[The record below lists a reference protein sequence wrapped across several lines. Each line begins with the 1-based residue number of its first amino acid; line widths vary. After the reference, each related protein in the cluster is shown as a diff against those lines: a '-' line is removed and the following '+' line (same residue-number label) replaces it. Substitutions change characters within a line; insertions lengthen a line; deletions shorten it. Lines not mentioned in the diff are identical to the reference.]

1 MRKIHLLGRSA
12 IAALLMLGC
21 SGAVRAQ
28 TPTWL
33 QQGWTPADRN
43 MFYTTSQGSQMMPY
57 DWFMALERPDSE
69 TLFRVDGLARFGYL
83 PNPDRT
89 NNPDR
94 LPVGFVK
101 DVDKNDGRQWFG
113 MTCAACHTNQIR
125 FAGRT
130 LQIDGGP
137 TDADMYALI
146 AEIGKSL
153 EQTSA
158 SKTDPKF
165 LRFATK
171 VLGRNPTPDKVDK
184 LFAEVKDFSTKF
196 SQYVKDSTL
205 PDAWGRARLDAFGM
219 IYNRVSSIDLDI
231 PGNSHL
237 PNAPVSYP
245 FLWDTHYHDVV
256 QWNGSAPNLT
266 PFERLARNVG
276 EVLGV
281 FAHTDFDKSD
291 PSPLFFKTSARR
303 GNQLLLEL
311 KLASLRSPSWPKQWA
326 PIDATKAAAGAKL
339 YQAHCLHCH
348 DITPRDKPLGPM
360 NVTMTP
366 QTKVG
371 TDKTMAFNA
380 LNLQG
385 KAGFLTG
392 VRMPP
397 IIGNPLPADGPSV
410 DIVFAVVMGAVLEP
424 VDPRVL
430 QMELRNN
437 ARALVEAAKVVG
449 LDNLE
454 ELMQAVES
462 KDVNNPNIRLLQ
474 AAQKLLDKQ
483 TKNLNE
489 LAYKARPL
497 DGIWATAPYL
507 HNGSVPSLYQLL
519 LPVKDRAKQFFV
531 GTRDFDP
538 KNVGFKTDNA
548 PGAFLFDT
556 TKPGNSNAGHD
567 TYGMDAMTDD
577 QRWQLVEYLNTL

>member
-1 MRKIHLLGRSA
+1 
-12 IAALLMLGC
+12 
-21 SGAVRAQ
+21 
-28 TPTWL
+28 
-33 QQGWTPADRN
+33 
-43 MFYTTSQGSQMMPY
+43 
-57 DWFMALERPDSE
+57 
-69 TLFRVDGLARFGYL
+69 
-83 PNPDRT
+83 
-89 NNPDR
+89 
-94 LPVGFVK
+94 
-101 DVDKNDGRQWFG
+101 
-113 MTCAACHTNQIR
+113 
-125 FAGRT
+125 
-130 LQIDGGP
+130 
-137 TDADMYALI
+137 
-146 AEIGKSL
+146 
-153 EQTSA
+153 
-158 SKTDPKF
+158 
-165 LRFATK
+165 
-171 VLGRNPTPDKVDK
+171 
-184 LFAEVKDFSTKF
+184 
-196 SQYVKDSTL
+196 
-205 PDAWGRARLDAFGM
+205 
-219 IYNRVSSIDLDI
+219 
-231 PGNSHL
+231 
-237 PNAPVSYP
+237 
-245 FLWDTHYHDVV
+245 
-256 QWNGSAPNLT
+256 
-266 PFERLARNVG
+266 
-276 EVLGV
+276 
-281 FAHTDFDKSD
+281 
-291 PSPLFFKTSARR
+291 
-303 GNQLLLEL
+303 
-311 KLASLRSPSWPKQWA
+311 
-326 PIDATKAAAGAKL
+326 
-339 YQAHCLHCH
+339 
-348 DITPRDKPLGPM
+348 M